1 MDLAAVLAWAAARAA
16 HWLARV
22 FRSIGCRCNAWIGRQ
37 FSGVVRG
44 RRRALRRTGPRP
56 PALCF
61 GVPNQARALRVELAP
76 PVRRIAPT
84 SLRSARCCAPPRNGE
99 VDDPPDASL
108 EVLVPC
114 SARLPRRVF
123 VCREAPPLRPSRFDR
138 WPASSVLLR
147 PGVRVRSRAM
157 DRSIRSHRASRA
169 TPCTHAPA
177 LTLAVPAVFRLAE
190 MARSNLRGSTPRVL
204 AGTLRRSRRA
214 PLHRTHAEPTTGHA
228 PARSWSAGVPL
239 PAVGVT
245 WPGRAPFRR
254 REACLGFRPVNLAG
268 NEAGLSSRV

>member
-1 MDLAAVLAWAAARAA
+1 LRPYWLGPPPAPPIGLREFFGRSGAAATLGSGVSSAASSAVVGVRFGAPARDRLHFVRGSESSAGTAGRAGSAGPADCAYFPSFCAVLRTAAK
-16 HWLARV
+16 
-22 FRSIGCRCNAWIGRQ
+22 
-37 FSGVVRG
+37 RG
-44 RRRALRRTGPRP
+44 RWTIHRTPLLRFWSPAAL
-56 PALCF
+56 ACHVACL
-61 GVPNQARALRVELAP
+61 
-76 PVRRIAPT
+76 
-84 SLRSARCCAPPRNGE
+84 
-99 VDDPPDASL
+99 
-108 EVLVPC
+108 
-114 SARLPRRVF
+114 
-123 VCREAPPLRPSRFDR
+123 CREAPPLRPSRFDR

-190 MARSNLRGSTPRVL
+190 MAQSTLRGSTPRVL

>member
-56 PALCF
+56 PALCSGF
-61 GVPNQARALRVELAP
+61 RIKRGHCGSSWLRRSGGLRLLPFVLRGAAHRRETGRWTIHRTPLLRFWSPAALACHVACL
-76 PVRRIAPT
+76 
-84 SLRSARCCAPPRNGE
+84 
-99 VDDPPDASL
+99 
-108 EVLVPC
+108 
-114 SARLPRRVF
+114 
-123 VCREAPPLRPSRFDR
+123 CREAPPLRPSRFDR

-147 PGVRVRSRAM
+147 PWWSRLLAGG
-157 DRSIRSHRASRA
+157 
-169 TPCTHAPA
+169 APFGGSPTCLA
-177 LTLAVPAVFRLAE
+177 RDTVHPRTGLTLAVPAVFRLAE
-190 MARSNLRGSTPRVL
+190 MARSTLRGSTPRVL

-228 PARSWSAGVPL
+228 PALSCSAGVPL
-239 PAVGVT
+239 PTVGVT